1 MARRNRN
8 SRTKDPAPGWVW
20 MLFGLTL
27 GLVVAAGVY
36 FRAPPRAPQSA
47 AAAPAAPAKTPVT
60 AASGERRQAR
70 GAQGGRS
77 AEAAE
82 TSEQRFDFYEL
93 LPQFEVVVPEVETAA
108 GPAARSQPIVAEPG
122 SYVLQAG
129 SFSALGD
136 ADRLKARIALLGIE
150 SRIQR
155 VTIDDDVY
163 HRVRIGPISDLDRLN
178 RIRRQL
184 RDAQVDTL
192 LMRIPQ

>member
-1 MARRNRN
+1 
-8 SRTKDPAPGWVW
+8 

-27 GLVVAAGVY
+27 GLVAAAGVY
-36 FRAPPRAPQSA
+36 FRTSPATAPAAASSP
-47 AAAPAAPAKTPVT
+47 AAAPEAGPAPSTSPDARSTQNARAPR
-60 AASGERRQAR
+60 AREASEP
-70 GAQGGRS
+70 
-77 AEAAE
+77 
-82 TSEQRFDFYEL
+82 RFDFYEM

-108 GPAARSQPIVAEPG
+108 SPAVRSQRVVEEPG

-129 SFSALGD
+129 SFNALGD
-136 ADRLKARIALLGIE
+136 ADRLKAKIALLGVE

-155 VTIDDDVY
+155 VTIDDDVF

-192 LMRIPQ
+192 LMKIPQ

>member
-8 SRTKDPAPGWVW
+8 SRTKGPAPGWVW

-36 FRAPPRAPQSA
+36 FRVPPRAPQSGA
-47 AAAPAAPAKTPVT
+47 ATSAPAAAPAAVPAP
-60 AASGERRQAR
+60 AGDRRQAR
-70 GAQGGRS
+70 GAQGARATG
-77 AEAAE
+77 A
-82 TSEQRFDFYEL
+82 SEQRFDFYEI

-108 GPAARSQPIVAEPG
+108 SPTTRSQPVVQEPG

-155 VTIDDDVY
+155 VTIDDDVF
-163 HRVRIGPISDLDRLN
+163 HRVRIGPINDLDRLN

-192 LMRIPQ
+192 LMKVPQ